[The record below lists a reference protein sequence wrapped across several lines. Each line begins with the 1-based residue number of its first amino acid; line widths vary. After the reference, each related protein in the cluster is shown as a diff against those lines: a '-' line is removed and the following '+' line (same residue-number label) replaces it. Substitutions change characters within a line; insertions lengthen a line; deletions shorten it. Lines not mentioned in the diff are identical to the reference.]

1 LLGDVLE
8 LRQGPVDRV
17 LGVALP
23 VLSEI
28 GAALGAGR
36 EVVVVSGNHDH
47 RLLAEWRRRSG
58 SSSRGLG
65 LETSVDFRPGE
76 PLGAMANALAPATVR
91 VSYPGLWVRPDVY
104 AMHGHYLD
112 RHITVPL
119 MERLG
124 AGVMDR
130 LRSSDDYEAV
140 LAPMY
145 DLINRMADR
154 GVSTGLGLQT
164 RVWRGLERGRHRRG
178 GQGHGSFVPRA
189 VAVLNRLGL
198 GPLSPDLSGAEL
210 RRAGLRAFAEVLRRL
225 DVPADYVIFGHTH
238 RAGPLPGDDLSEW
251 VTGTGANMINS
262 GSWIFSREFTGSQPH
277 LSPYR
282 PGFAVVVEDQD
293 PPKVVNL
300 LDSQRGAAGASP
312 AQALKPDPA

>member
-1 LLGDVLE
+1 MLE
-8 LRQGPVDRV
+8 LRQGPINRV
-17 LGVALP
+17 LAVGLP
-23 VLSEI
+23 VLTEL
-28 GAALGAGR
+28 GAALGESK
-36 EVVVVSGNHDH
+36 EVVVVAGNHDH
-47 RLLAEWRRRSG
+47 RLLTEWRRRAG
-58 SSSRGLG
+58 ASSRGLG
-65 LETSVDFRPGE
+65 LETVVDFRPGE
-76 PLGAMANALAPATVR
+76 PLGTVAEALAPAKVR
-91 VSYPGLWVRPDVY
+91 VSYPGLWLRPDVY

-145 DLINRMADR
+145 DLISRVADR

-164 RVWRGLERGRHRRG
+164 RVWRSLERGRHRRDG
-178 GQGHGSFVPRA
+178 RGQGQFVPRA
-189 VAVLNRLGL
+189 VAALNRLGL

-225 DVPADYVIFGHTH
+225 DVGAQYVIFGHTH

-251 VTGTGANMINS
+251 LAGAGSQMINS
-262 GSWIFSREFTGSQPH
+262 GSWIFSPEFTGSTPQR
-277 LSPYR
+277 SPYR
-282 PGFAVVVEDQD
+282 AGFAIVVEDQG
-293 PPKVVNL
+293 PPELVNL
-300 LDSQRGAAGASP
+300 LDPQRRAAEARPPEPLRPNP
-312 AQALKPDPA
+312 A